1 MAFLFPGQGSQSAGM
16 LAWLPET
23 LIVRQMLAEA
33 ATVLGYPPSQLDQE
47 NALKNTEYAQV
58 AIFITGLA
66 SARML
71 RERGLSPS
79 FLAGHSLGAF
89 TAATF
94 AGVINFAD
102 GLRLVR
108 TRARAM
114 QEACPDGY
122 GMAAITG
129 LTQSMCESL
138 VSQVRA
144 GGSAVY
150 LGSVNSAEQVT
161 ISGST
166 KGLVEV
172 LELARNNGA
181 RKTVYL
187 DIPVPSHTPFMDGVA
202 KQLLEAMREVRPQR
216 PSIPCICNRAPRML
230 TDGAAILEDLARS
243 VNEPIRWGDATALL
257 YEAGVRTFI
266 EMPPGNVLTSLLSKS
281 FSDVRCLALGATR
294 TESLDAVVPALTKC
308 NYDNEPGCF

>member
-1 MAFLFPGQGSQSAGM
+1 
-16 LAWLPET
+16 
-23 LIVRQMLAEA
+23 
-33 ATVLGYPPSQLDQE
+33 
-47 NALKNTEYAQV
+47 
-58 AIFITGLA
+58 
-66 SARML
+66 
-71 RERGLSPS
+71 
-79 FLAGHSLGAF
+79 
-89 TAATF
+89 
-94 AGVINFAD
+94 
-102 GLRLVR
+102 
-108 TRARAM
+108 
-114 QEACPDGY
+114 
-122 GMAAITG
+122 MAAITG

-216 PSIPCICNRAPRML
+216 PSIPCICNRAPRIL
-230 TDGAAILEDLARS
+230 TDGAAILDDLARS
-243 VNEPIRWGDATALL
+243 VNEPIRWGDATSLL

-281 FSDVRCLALGATR
+281 FSDVRCLALGTTR
-294 TESLDAVVPALTKC
+294 TDSLDAVVHALTNC